1 MPKIIDIRTVDD
13 LKIIKEA
20 ILNNIEFELGE
31 IKPIPF
37 KLKLTGGR
45 FEDYNP
51 KFIDKF
57 VARAVIIE
65 QENYEKVLKE
75 IEKLYNIKIPEELK
89 VLKFELEKGSLE
101 LLTEL
106 IGLAEVLKNM
116 ESIHQ
121 LYAILGIAGGWFSY
135 LGFSKFLDSKRNELE
150 VKSREVMQNLHGEEQ
165 TRYLDT
171 INNVVEALKDV
182 SNNSNLQKAINKPK
196 QDIANM
202 LKDDEFLGINDNTQ
216 DKITKNDTSKFNFIE
231 PTIEDIEEEIIDFY
245 TIDNYQFRSPEKNFK
260 LSGISKEIN
269 SLPISAEK
277 RIKIITKAEAQ
288 EPVKLKLKFIKN
300 GLTNKIKQAFILDYI
315 EN

>member
-1 MPKIIDIRTVDD
+1 MPQILNITSIEDIER
-13 LKIIKEA
+13 IKEA
-20 ILNNIEFELGE
+20 ILNNETFELGE
-31 IKPIPF
+31 VKPIPF

-45 FEDYNP
+45 FENYNP

-57 VARAVIIE
+57 VARAVLAE
-65 QENYEKVLKE
+65 QENYERVLKE
-75 IEKLYNIKIPEELK
+75 IEKLYNVRIPAELK
-89 VLKFELEKGSLE
+89 VLQFELEKGSLE

-106 IGLAEVLKNM
+106 VGLAEVLKNM

-121 LYAILGIAGGWFSY
+121 LYAVLGIAGGWFSY
-135 LGFSKFLDSKRNELE
+135 LGFSKFLDSRKNELE
-150 VKSREVMQNLHGEEQ
+150 VKSREVMQKLHGEEQ
-165 TRYLDT
+165 SRYLDT
-171 INNVVEALKDV
+171 INKTVEALKDV

-202 LKDDEFLGINDNTQ
+202 LEDDESLGINDDTQNRIRRSNT
-216 DKITKNDTSKFNFIE
+216 NNFDFVA
-231 PTIEDIEEEIIDFY
+231 PVTEDIEEEIIDSY

-288 EPVKLKLKFIKN
+288 ESVKLKLKFIKD